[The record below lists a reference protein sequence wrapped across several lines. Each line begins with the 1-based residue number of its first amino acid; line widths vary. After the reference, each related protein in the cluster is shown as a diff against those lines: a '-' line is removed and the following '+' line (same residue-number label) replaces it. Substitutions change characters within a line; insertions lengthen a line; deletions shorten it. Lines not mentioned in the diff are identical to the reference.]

1 MNSRHSITAE
11 PLALMGNFPRED
23 AGKLGDDADPKPKFY
38 ANYSFDRDIY
48 LGFGVLVS
56 VEKKRQLPMDLIF
69 EWQRDPG
76 FSSTS
81 AVSIF
86 P

>member
-11 PLALMGNFPRED
+11 PLALIGNFPRED

-48 LGFGVLVS
+48 LGFGVFVS
-56 VEKKRQLPMDLIF
+56 VEK
-69 EWQRDPG
+69 G
-76 FSSTS
+76 
-81 AVSIF
+81 VSCPWI
-86 P
+86 